1 MRPRGLCPRGCMR
14 LVPGVLVSPA
24 CLSPTPTPLRGEPGE
39 NTRGAKAAGGIART
53 GVADARVVD
62 LDAHLVRLGRRHLDV
77 LDGELLARLPRHGR
91 LAGDGLF
98 PPASAVTLFRLG
110 LLRGPARSY
119 AGERGTRALLTFP
132 TVSAIAPVRGLL
144 VGGSGVPKL
153 DGDGGNE
160 TLRAGVSAENGLR
173 RRRGRKLRR
182 AQVPRAVFV

>member
-98 PPASAVTLFRLG
+98 RPASAVAFFRLG

-119 AGERGTRALLTFP
+119 AGERGGTRSAHLSHRVGHCAGTRAP
-132 TVSAIAPVRGLL
+132 RRGFR
-144 VGGSGVPKL
+144 GS
-153 DGDGGNE
+153 E
-160 TLRAGVSAENGLR
+160 AGR
-173 RRRGRKLRR
+173 RRRERDAAGWCLCGKRL
-182 AQVPRAVFV
+182 AEAEGT